1 MKKVNLQDVK
11 NWEAQAV
18 NLYNKVRSGELSQE
32 EARELMRE
40 VYEIGISYDYG
51 EWYQYNANEDE
62 YRQYWTKPALEET
75 FRYYDS
81 DLMYANMRKLLLDIY
96 GFDSQSDY
104 FDVQ

>member
-1 MKKVNLQDVK
+1 MKKVSLTDVK
-11 NWEAQAV
+11 KWEAKAV
-18 NLYNKVRSGELSQE
+18 DLYNKVMSGEISHE

-51 EWYQYNANEDE
+51 EWDQYDANESE

-75 FRYYDS
+75 FYYYDN
-81 DLMYANMRKLLLDIY
+81 DLKYANMRKLLLDIY
-96 GFDSQSDY
+96 GFGSQSDY

>member
-11 NWEAQAV
+11 KWEAQAI

-51 EWYQYNANEDE
+51 EYGLYDENEDE
-62 YRQYWTKPALEET
+62 YKKYWTKPALERT
-75 FRYYDS
+75 FRYYDN
-81 DLMYANMRKLLLDIY
+81 DLKYDNMRKLLLDIY
-96 GFDSQSDY
+96 GFSYQSDY